1 MGELAKLLCQ
11 FLSTPSARRA
21 THGRM
26 CVNRTSMISIHALR
40 EEGDVEMGISY
51 NAQIIS
57 IHALREEGDQAA
69 AIAENRLKYI
79 SIHALREEGD
89 WKSY

>member
-1 MGELAKLLCQ
+1 MGVPTK
-11 FLSTPSARRA
+11 
-21 THGRM
+21 
-26 CVNRTSMISIHALR
+26 IKK
-40 EEGDVEMGISY
+40 
-51 NAQIIS
+51 IS

-89 WKSY
+89 SHSSA